1 MEKISVIIPVYNV
14 EKYLVKCIDSVIN
27 QTYTNLEIILVDDGS
42 PDRCPQICDE
52 YAKKDSRVHV
62 IHKKN
67 EGVARARE
75 VALEK
80 MSGDYVCFL
89 DADDRLDLHFCE
101 TMFKLLKDNNAD
113 WVSCS
118 IDRDV
123 SAMKQDEIIT
133 DMTKL
138 FDDYINC
145 KLYALIICAK
155 LFKAELLKGYKF
167 RPLRIGEDTC
177 CIIDVFVKT
186 NKAVLSSYE
195 GYKYTYRESS
205 QTAKK
210 YDESKLDIFKMDEYI
225 SGIFNEYYKSGY
237 YKQYSR
243 YAIRLITDYVAS
255 FSAKDRETWKNCS
268 DYLYRRIKEIEIKKV
283 KTVKVS
289 RKVCLFFVKYFK
301 PIADIGIYLIK
312 RIIIKND

>member
-1 MEKISVIIPVYNV
+1 MEKISVIIPIYKV
-14 EKYLVKCIDSVIN
+14 EKYLAKCIDSVIN
-27 QTYTNLEIILVDDGS
+27 QTYTNLEIILIDDGS

-52 YAKKDSRVHV
+52 YAKRDSRVYV

-75 VALEK
+75 IALEK
-80 MSGDYVCFL
+80 MSGDYVCFV
-89 DADDRLDLHFCE
+89 DSDDSLDLHFCE
-101 TMFKLLKDNNAD
+101 TMLSLLKENKAD

-118 IDRDV
+118 IDRKIKNIID
-123 SAMKQDEIIT
+123 KDEIIT
-133 DMTKL
+133 DRNRL

-145 KLYALIICAK
+145 KIYALVIWGK

-177 CIIDVFVKT
+177 CMIDVFVKT
-186 NKAVLSSYE
+186 NTAVLSAYE
-195 GYKYTYRESS
+195 GYSYTCREDS

-225 SGIFNEYYKSGY
+225 LGIFNEYCKSGY

-255 FSAKDRETWKNCS
+255 FSAKDRETWKSCS
-268 DYLYRRIKEIEIKKV
+268 DYLYRRIKEIEIRKV
-283 KTVKVS
+283 KTVKTG
-289 RKVCLFFVKYFK
+289 RKLCLFFVKYFK

-312 RIIIKND
+312 KL